1 MDEILIG
8 DNNMIILQ
16 YRIYRSDLEL
26 NPDLVYCFGDNDD
39 RVGLGGQAA
48 EMRGEHNAIG
58 IRTKKH
64 PINAPTAYYSDD
76 EYDECIAKI
85 NEDFDL
91 VETLLEDGKHVVMP
105 TEGFG
110 TGLSELKERAP
121 NVLAHIESRIVEF
134 VEKYG

>member
-1 MDEILIG
+1 
-8 DNNMIILQ
+8 MIILQ

-48 EMRGEHNAIG
+48 EMRGEHNALG

-64 PINAPTAYYSDD
+64 PDNAETSFYSDD
-76 EYDECIAKI
+76 EYHACIAKI
-85 NEDFDL
+85 HEDFL
-91 VETLLEDGKHVVMP
+91 RVEDVLKSGKHVVIP

-110 TGLSELKERAP
+110 TGLSDLKNHAP
-121 NVLAHIESRIVEF
+121 KVLAYIEQCIEALVDE
-134 VEKYG
+134 YD

>member
-1 MDEILIG
+1 
-8 DNNMIILQ
+8 MIILQ

-48 EMRGEHNAIG
+48 EMRGERNAIG

-64 PINAPTAYYSDD
+64 PDDLPTSFYSDD

-85 NEDFDL
+85 NEDFVY
-91 VETLLEDGKHVVMP
+91 VETIMEAGQHVVMP

-110 TGLSELKERAP
+110 TGLSDLKTHAP
-121 NVLAHIESRIVEF
+121 KVLAYIEERVVGL

>member
-1 MDEILIG
+1 
-8 DNNMIILQ
+8 MIIFQ

-48 EMRGEHNAIG
+48 EMRGEHNALG

-64 PINAPTAYYSDD
+64 PDNLPTSFYSDND
-76 EYDECIAKI
+76 YDECVRKI
-85 NEDFDL
+85 DEDFAVVESLL
-91 VETLLEDGKHVVMP
+91 VLDKVMVLP

-110 TGLSELKERAP
+110 TGLSALKEHAP
-121 NVLAHIESRIVEF
+121 KVLARIEKKIEDLVDQ
-134 VEKYG
+134 YD